1 MEDEALPTP
10 WNCPSCGAKNSQQ
23 PDNPASCAQCGW
35 KPAPEARSA
44 SPFWYLVVGM
54 APAPLMLS
62 LMTFK
67 NLGDWIPLLFLT
79 IGIIGS
85 VTAGFG
91 LMSRANKPILR
102 SIGGIALS
110 VVFFVFN
117 VMTVIAAG
125 CSGMGRIGG

>member
-54 APAPLMLS
+54 APTPLMLS

-67 NLGDWIPLLFLT
+67 NLGAWIP
-79 IGIIGS
+79 
-85 VTAGFG
+85 
-91 LMSRANKPILR
+91 RANKPILR

-117 VMTVIAAG
+117 VMTLIAAG